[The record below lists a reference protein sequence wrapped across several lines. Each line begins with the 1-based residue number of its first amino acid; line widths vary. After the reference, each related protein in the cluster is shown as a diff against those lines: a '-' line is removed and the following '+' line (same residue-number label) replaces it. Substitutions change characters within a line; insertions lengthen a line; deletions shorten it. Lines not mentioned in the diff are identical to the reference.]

1 MTFLRRKIQEEFPKA
16 QATQVFQFE
25 QSTPVNFTLL
35 GEIITTF
42 TTQQLHLVVDFA
54 FSNKKFPKA
63 NQIALF
69 TQLLSHEDTGL
80 REKAIQYLE
89 PYIKGSLVPLVEPL
103 RKDSSLTVRAMVL
116 WVLAKYSAEEGDLLA
131 QILEELPRATTDN
144 DQIYLAAALYQLNS
158 SATSREMTA
167 LKEFYFKHYFDPQT
181 NQLKVSLT
189 GKHGYAA
196 QIIGLILWEAG
207 IQLIHIGS
215 LKMYDLLWFIEKG

>member
-1 MTFLRRKIQEEFPKA
+1 MAFLRRKIQEEFPKT
-16 QATQVFQFE
+16 QAIQVFQFE
-25 QSTPVNFTLL
+25 RSTPVNFILL
-35 GEIITTF
+35 EEIITSF
-42 TTQQLHLVVDFA
+42 TVQQLHLVVEFA

-69 TQLLSHEDTGL
+69 TQLLSHEDVGL

-89 PYIKGSLVPLVEPL
+89 PLIKSALVPLVEPL
-103 RKDSSLTVRAMVL
+103 RKDPSLTVRAMVL
-116 WVLAKYSAEEGDLLA
+116 WVLAKYSAIEGDLLD
-131 QILEELPRATTDN
+131 QILEELPHVTTDN
-144 DQIYLAAALYQLNS
+144 DQIYLAAALFQLNS
-158 SATSREMTA
+158 SANSREMTI
-167 LKEFYFKHYFDPQT
+167 LKDYYFKHYFDPQT

-207 IQLIHIGS
+207 IQLIQIGS